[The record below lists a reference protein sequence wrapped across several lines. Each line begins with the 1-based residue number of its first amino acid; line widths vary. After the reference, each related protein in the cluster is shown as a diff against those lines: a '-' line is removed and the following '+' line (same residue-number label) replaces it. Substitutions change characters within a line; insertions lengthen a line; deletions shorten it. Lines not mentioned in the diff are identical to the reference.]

1 MDMDLTP
8 KAALRI
14 LRSGDAHDLYFYS
27 QHIAVV
33 VEDLLADVQVLH
45 RLVEGLDQVEVDGM
59 ASPLRQV
66 RLHATLS
73 TQVLNNLLGVIAN
86 ADID

>member
-8 KAALRI
+8 EAALRV
-14 LRSGDAHDLYFYS
+14 LRSANAHDLYFYS

-33 VEDLLADVQVLH
+33 VEDLLADVRVLRH
-45 RLVEGLDQVEVDGM
+45 LVDGLDQVEVDGM

-73 TQVLNNLLGVIAN
+73 SQVLNNLLGVIAN